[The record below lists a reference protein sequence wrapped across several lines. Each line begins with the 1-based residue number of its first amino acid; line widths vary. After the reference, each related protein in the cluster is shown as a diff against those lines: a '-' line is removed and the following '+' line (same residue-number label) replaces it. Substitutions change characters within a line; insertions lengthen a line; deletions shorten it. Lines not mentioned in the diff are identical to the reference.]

1 MTFEVTE
8 FTVIKYKVLLSL
20 YCTSHSSFKLCFP
33 RKQRFKRFIFQKV
46 GLVPDSKVFQREFLF
61 GENERGI
68 SFFFFIFLDLLKVE
82 VQCSVLLSVHT
93 EEKLSYS
100 CAAALCR

>member
-8 FTVIKYKVLLSL
+8 FTVIRYKVLLSL
-20 YCTSHSSFKLCFP
+20 CCTSYSSFKLGFP

-68 SFFFFIFLDLLKVE
+68 SFFFIFLDLLKVE

>member
-20 YCTSHSSFKLCFP
+20 CCTSHSSFKLGFP
-33 RKQRFKRFIFQKV
+33 RKQRFNGLSSRKLASFQT
-46 GLVPDSKVFQREFLF
+46 LRSFRENFCLEKMNGGFLF
-61 GENERGI
+61 
-68 SFFFFIFLDLLKVE
+68 FFFLDLLKVE